1 MHIKENWTDIG
12 FIVLMVPVLN
22 WMIFLMHDFEEFKK
36 YNKKPSD
43 LKLRFSRPCIIA
55 GSGLVQ
61 YSFTF
66 HFATNMVWR

>member
-43 LKLRFSRPCIIA
+43 LTLRLAWSQ
-55 GSGLVQ
+55 GLEIPEER
-61 YSFTF
+61 T
-66 HFATNMVWR
+66 AC